1 MATDYCPMLCL
12 GAFFRLYTRDKPTEF
27 RLERNIDS
35 LKASSFDG
43 KKKTVIVIHGWQGE
57 SQCHL
62 TITGSIGLS
71 RA

>member
-1 MATDYCPMLCL
+1 MPLL

-27 RLERNIDS
+27 RLERNVNS

-57 SQCHL
+57 IL
-62 TITGSIGLS
+62 GV
-71 RA
+71 